1 MLAASEAITRIR
13 IWEVL
18 PVNRAVNWFD
28 IVWLRAAAELH
39 RDVTRT
45 YLGILWW
52 VIEPLLYMTA
62 FYLIFAMGIRG
73 GEDGEGFVGFLLAG
87 LVIWKWFS
95 TTVIQGAGALLSNRG
110 LIQQVYLPKVLLPL
124 IPVMANTLKFGLV
137 LVLLL
142 GYVWVFQRPPG
153 WDWLALFPVLAA
165 ALLLVAGCTLFS
177 AALVPFAEDLRM
189 LINNGMLLMMFLSGV
204 FFDVADFPEAVRD
217 WFYLNPLVGLL
228 EGVRQV
234 LLASGL
240 PDWEG
245 VAYAAG
251 FGGVLCAL
259 AVTFLVRFDRVYPKR
274 VA

>member
-1 MLAASEAITRIR
+1 
-13 IWEVL
+13 
-18 PVNRAVNWFD
+18 VNRAVNWFD

-124 IPVMANTLKFGLV
+124 IPVTANTLKFGLV

-153 WDWLALFPVLAA
+153 WDWLALVPVLVA

-189 LINNGMLLMMFLSGV
+189 LINNGMLLLMFLSGV
-204 FFDVADFPEAVRD
+204 FFNVAEFPEAVRG

-228 EGVRQV
+228 EAVRTV
-234 LLASGL
+234 LLAPGL
-240 PDWEG
+240 PDWG
-245 VAYAAG
+245 HVAYAAG
-251 FGGVLCAL
+251 FGVVLGALGVF
-259 AVTFLVRFDRVYPKR
+259 FLVRFDRVYPKR